1 MKLGAPPCATTAK
14 NGAVKLFLLKV
25 GKRGKVNGAGPAIRE
40 TKFPKKN
47 YPETC
52 ESSPGA
58 ESPEEEFL
66 DTGN

>member
-1 MKLGAPPCATTAK
+1 M
-14 NGAVKLFLLKV
+14 KV

-58 ESPEEEFL
+58 ELPEEEFL